1 MQANQANPP
10 TPEAPPKPSLRERQ
24 RAAVRAEIT
33 LAAMELF
40 LTHGF
45 DETTAD
51 QIAEKAG
58 VSRSSFFRHFPTK
71 EDVVL
76 ASFASAGERV
86 RDALRARPAGES
98 AWEALGHAAAVLLDS
113 FVDDPARSLRVS
125 AMLSHTPS
133 LRARHIEKQLLW
145 QELLI
150 PDVRTRLSDGDGGA
164 TGTLDTRARALVTA
178 ALGCA
183 DAAIH
188 EWVRA
193 EGAADILGLY
203 ADALTTVHVGAR

>member
-1 MQANQANPP
+1 MHEHRATMIKP
-10 TPEAPPKPSLRERQ
+10 TLRERQ

-33 LAAMELF
+33 AAAMELF
-40 LTHGF
+40 LANGF

-51 QIAEKAG
+51 QIAARAG

-76 ASFASAGERV
+76 ASFTSAGERV
-86 RDALRARPAGES
+86 RDGLRDRPADES
-98 AWEALGHAAAVLLDS
+98 PWEALSHAVALLLSS
-113 FVDDPARSLRVS
+113 FVNDPERTLRAQ
-125 AMLSHTPS
+125 AMLTDTPS

-145 QELLI
+145 QDMLI
-150 PDVRTRLSDGDGGA
+150 PDVRARLGHDHDNGPDA
-164 TGTLDTRARALVTA
+164 RARALVTA
-178 ALGCA
+178 AFGCA

-193 EGAADILGLY
+193 DGAADIRGLY
-203 ADALTTVHVGAR
+203 ADALAAVHTPE

>member
-1 MQANQANPP
+1 MQANRANPT
-10 TPEAPPKPSLRERQ
+10 TPRTTPKLSLRERQ

-40 LTHGF
+40 LAHGF

-51 QIAEKAG
+51 QIAERAG

-76 ASFASAGERV
+76 ASFATAGERV
-86 RDALRARPAGES
+86 RDALRARPADES
-98 AWEALGHAAAVLLDS
+98 AWEALAHAAAVLLDS
-113 FVDDPARSLRVS
+113 FVDDPERSLRAS
-125 AMLSHTPS
+125 AMLTHTPS

-150 PDVRTRLSDGDGGA
+150 PDVRARLGGGDDVGPPDA
-164 TGTLDTRARALVTA
+164 RARALVTA
-178 ALGCA
+178 ALGCT

-193 EGAADILGLY
+193 EGDADILGLY
-203 ADALTTVHVGAR
+203 ADALATVHTGTR

>member
-1 MQANQANPP
+1 MQEDR
-10 TPEAPPKPSLRERQ
+10 TTIPKPTLRERQ

-33 LAAMELF
+33 AAAMELF
-40 LTHGF
+40 LANGF

-51 QIAEKAG
+51 QIAAHAG

-76 ASFASAGERV
+76 GSFASAGERV
-86 RDALRARPAGES
+86 RDGLRARPADES
-98 AWEALGHAAAVLLDS
+98 AWESLSHAVALLLSS
-113 FVDDPARSLRVS
+113 FVNDPERTLRAQ
-125 AMLSHTPS
+125 AMLTGTPS

-145 QELLI
+145 QDMLI
-150 PDVRTRLSDGDGGA
+150 PDVRARLGHDNDNGPDA
-164 TGTLDTRARALVTA
+164 RARALVTA

-183 DAAIH
+183 DAAIQ

-193 EGAADILGLY
+193 DGDADIRGLY
-203 ADALTTVHVGAR
+203 ADAFAAVQAPAR